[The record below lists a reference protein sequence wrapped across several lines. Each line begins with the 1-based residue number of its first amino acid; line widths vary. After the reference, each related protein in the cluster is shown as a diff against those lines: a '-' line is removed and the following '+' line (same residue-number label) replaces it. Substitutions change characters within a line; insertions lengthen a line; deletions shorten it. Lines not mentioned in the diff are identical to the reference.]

1 MTTTLQAM
9 IHGRVLQP
17 GDDDYDPSRSVWN
30 AMVDRRPRYIVQCSE
45 TADVVAAVRFATDHG
60 LELGIRCGGHGIVGH
75 AVPDDGLMIDLR
87 PMGEVSVDPL
97 ARRARVQGGA
107 LLGALDD
114 AAQAHGL
121 ATTAGNVSHT
131 GVGGLTLGGGMGWLA
146 RQHGLACDNVVSFEL
161 VTAAGETLRASAES
175 HPDLYW
181 ALRGG
186 GGNFGVVTEFE
197 FALHPEPG
205 LALTA
210 EFRYPVTGARDA
222 MRRWRDLQHDAPRQA
237 TYSATIADGTVALGL
252 VWVGDPSDG
261 NALISALADELTG
274 AAQPESRL
282 IERWSYLDLQR
293 REDDLEGHAWRRYWK
308 GHYFSEFGDEVID
321 AVLARDG
328 DDLPNVS
335 LQAYGGAI
343 AEIADELT
351 AFTGRDT
358 AFEFVAAAR
367 WQDPAEDDRR
377 IVAARRYAATMDRF
391 ANGVYVNALTDEG
404 MAGVRRAYSAAKLE
418 RLAAVKHRY
427 DPGNVFHLN
436 QNIRPSAG

>member
-9 IHGRVLQP
+9 IRGRVLQP
-17 GDDDYDPSRSVWN
+17 GDDDYDSSRSVWN

-161 VTAAGETLRASAES
+161 VTAAGETLRVSAES

-222 MRRWRDLQHDAPRQA
+222 MRRWRDLNHDAPRQA

-261 NALISALADELTG
+261 NALISALADELAGVARARVAPHRALVVPRPAASRGRPRG
-274 AAQPESRL
+274 ARVAQVLEGAL
-282 IERWSYLDLQR
+282 LQR
-293 REDDLEGHAWRRYWK
+293 TRRRGHRRRARARWRR
-308 GHYFSEFGDEVID
+308 
-321 AVLARDG
+321 
-328 DDLPNVS
+328 
-335 LQAYGGAI
+335 
-343 AEIADELT
+343 
-351 AFTGRDT
+351 
-358 AFEFVAAAR
+358 
-367 WQDPAEDDRR
+367 PAER
-377 IVAARRYAATMDRF
+377 
-391 ANGVYVNALTDEG
+391 EP
-404 MAGVRRAYSAAKLE
+404 AGVRRCDRRGRRRTDGVLRARHRVRVRRRSAMAGPRRRRSTHHGGATLRRHHGSVRE
-418 RLAAVKHRY
+418 RRLRERPRRRGHGGCSPRLL
-427 DPGNVFHLN
+427 G
-436 QNIRPSAG
+436 RPSSSAWPP